1 MRILFVVNRL
11 AHVRHFDRAV
21 RLLADRGHEVCL
33 ASQDDDVELWGVLA
47 RQPRIRA
54 IVAPRN
60 RGDDW
65 GAAATMVRRTRD
77 YIRYLHPRYAAAK
90 LLRERAF
97 EKMVGA
103 VSDSAETLGSEWS
116 EFLLKVPKTDQK
128 RLDVLLAKLET
139 AIPNDPDIDEF
150 LTAQRPDA
158 LVLSPMVGIG
168 FTQADFV
175 KSARALGIPSGMLV
189 FSWDNLSNKGLIHE
203 MPDRV
208 FVWNDVQMRE
218 AIKLHKC
225 PEDRIVITGAPRFD
239 EFFEMQPASTR
250 TEFCQLAGLDPA
262 RPIITYLGSSKF
274 VAATEQAFV
283 SQWIAALRG
292 SDNLA
297 LAGAN
302 LLIRPHPAGE
312 KNWHGENAAD
322 VRWPKVGEKATVS
335 RPFGDDLAVVMNS
348 PMQNADVVL
357 YDTVHHSAAIVGL
370 NTSAE
375 IEAAIVGRP
384 VFTILDSNAKGQQG
398 TLHFHYLLR
407 SRGGHVEFADSFER
421 HVAQLSDALAGRYS
435 RDDIVGFVQRFVRP
449 HGLNAPV
456 APRVADAIEALAA
469 SHESLDA
476 VRLKPDTTTVSQ
488 P

>member
-21 RLLADRGHEVCL
+21 RLLADRGHDVCL

-54 IVAPRN
+54 VVAPRN

-77 YIRYLHPRYAAAK
+77 YIRYLHPRYAAAN

-97 EKMVGA
+97 EKMIGA
-103 VSDSAETLGSEWS
+103 VSDSAETMGPEWS
-116 EFLLKVPKTDQK
+116 AFLLRVPKTDQK

-139 AIPNDPDIDEF
+139 AIPADPDIDEF
-150 LTAQRPDA
+150 LTAQHPDA

-168 FTQADFV
+168 FTQADLV
-175 KSARALGIPSGMLV
+175 KSARALGIPSAMLV

-208 FVWNDVQMRE
+208 LVWNDTQMRE
-218 AIKLHKC
+218 AVKLHKC
-225 PEDRIVITGAPRFD
+225 PQDRIVITGAPRFD

-250 TEFCQLAGLDPA
+250 AEFCQLAGLDPA

-274 VAATEQAFV
+274 VAAAEQAFV
-283 SQWIAALRG
+283 TQWIAALRSS
-292 SDNLA
+292 SDPA
-297 LAGAN
+297 VAGAS

-312 KNWHGENAAD
+312 KNWHADNSVD
-322 VRWPKVGEKATVS
+322 VRWPKVGEKATAS
-335 RPFGDDLAVVMNS
+335 RPFGDDRAVVMNS

-384 VFTILDSNAKGQQG
+384 VFTILDGNAKGQQG

-407 SRGGHVEFADSFER
+407 GRGGHVELAENFDQ
-421 HVAQLSDALAGRYS
+421 HTAQLSDALAGKYG
-435 RDDIVGFVQRFVRP
+435 RDVMDAFVRRFVRP
-449 HGLNAPV
+449 HGLNLPV

-469 SHESLDA
+469 THVTASEREADSVA
-476 VRLKPDTTTVSQ
+476 GR
-488 P
+488 

>member
-77 YIRYLHPRYAAAK
+77 YIRYLHPRYAAAT

-128 RLDVLLAKLET
+128 RLDVLLGKLET

-250 TEFCQLAGLDPA
+250 GEFCQLAGLDPA

-283 SQWIAALRG
+283 SRWIAALRG
-292 SDNLA
+292 SENLA

-456 APRVADAIEALAA
+456 APRVADAIEALAT
-469 SHESLDA
+469 SHAIADS

>member
-21 RLLADRGHEVCL
+21 RLLADRGHDVCL

-77 YIRYLHPRYAAAK
+77 YIRYLHPRYAPAK

-97 EKMVGA
+97 EKMVGS
-103 VSDSAETLGSEWS
+103 VSDSAETLGPEWS
-116 EFLLKVPKTDQK
+116 ELLLRVPKTDQK

-139 AIPNDPDIDEF
+139 AIPNDPEIDGF

-175 KSARALGIPSGMLV
+175 KSARTLGIPSGMLV

-208 FVWNDVQMRE
+208 FVWNDIQLRE

-225 PEDRIVITGAPRFD
+225 PADRIVITGAPRFD
-239 EFFEMQPASTR
+239 EFFEMRPASTR
-250 TEFCQLAGLDPA
+250 AEFCQLAGLDPA

-283 SQWIAALRG
+283 SRWIDAIRR
-292 SDNLA
+292 SDPE
-297 LAGAN
+297 LAGCS

-312 KNWHGENAAD
+312 KNWHAGESID

-335 RPFGDDLAVVMNS
+335 RPFGDERAIVMNS
-348 PMQNADVVL
+348 PMQNADAVL
-357 YDTVHHSAAIVGL
+357 YDTVFHSVAIVGL

-384 VFTILDSNAKGQQG
+384 VFTILDSNARGQQG

-407 SRGGHVEFADSFER
+407 QRGGHVELAEDFDQ
-421 HVAQLSDALAGRYS
+421 HTTQLSGALAGRYG
-435 RDDIVGFVQRFVRP
+435 RDTIDAFVHSFVRP
-449 HGLNAPV
+449 HGLSVPV
-456 APRVADAIEALAA
+456 APRVADAIEQLA
-469 SHESLDA
+469 STHEAAES
-476 VRLKPDTTTVSQ
+476 VRLKPDTTNVVSQ

>member
-21 RLLADRGHEVCL
+21 RLLADRGHDVCL

-54 IVAPRN
+54 MVAPRN

-77 YIRYLHPRYAAAK
+77 YLRYLHPRYASAN

-97 EKMVGA
+97 EKMIGS
-103 VSDSAETLGSEWS
+103 VSDSAETLGPEWS
-116 EFLLKVPKTDQK
+116 ELLLRVPKTDQK

-139 AIPNDPDIDEF
+139 AIPADSDIDAF

-175 KSARALGIPSGMLV
+175 KSARALGIPSAMLV

-208 FVWNDVQMRE
+208 LVWNDIQLRE

-225 PEDRIVITGAPRFD
+225 PEHRIVITGAPRFD
-239 EFFEMQPASTR
+239 EFFDMQPASTR
-250 TEFCQLAGLDPA
+250 AEFCQLAGLDPV

-274 VAATEQAFV
+274 VAAAEQAFV
-283 SQWIAALRG
+283 TRWIAAIR
-292 SDNLA
+292 SSADPA
-297 LAGAN
+297 LAGAG

-312 KNWHGENAAD
+312 KNWHADSSTD

-335 RPFGDDLAVVMNS
+335 RPFGDDRAVVMNS

-407 SRGGHVEFADSFER
+407 ARGGHVELAENFDQHA
-421 HVAQLSDALAGRYS
+421 AQLSDALAGTYG
-435 RDDIVGFVQRFVRP
+435 RDAIAAFVQRFVRP
-449 HGLNAPV
+449 HGLDMPV

-469 SHESLDA
+469 THEADA
-476 VRLKPDTTTVSQ
+476 VQLKPDTTGVV
-488 P
+488 

>member
-1 MRILFVVNRL
+1 MRVLFVVNRL

-21 RLLADRGHEVCL
+21 RLLADRGHDVCL

-77 YIRYLHPRYAAAK
+77 YLRYLHPRYASAK

-103 VSDSAETLGSEWS
+103 VSDSAETLGPEWS

-225 PEDRIVITGAPRFD
+225 PADRIVITGAPRFD

-250 TEFCQLAGLDPA
+250 AEFCELAGLDPA

-283 SQWIAALRG
+283 ARWIAALRG
-292 SDNLA
+292 SANLA

-335 RPFGDDLAVVMNS
+335 RPFGDDLAIVMNS

-435 RDDIVGFVQRFVRP
+435 RDDILGFVQRFVRP
-449 HGLNAPV
+449 HGLDAPV

-469 SHESLDA
+469 SHESLDS
-476 VRLKPDTTTVSQ
+476 VRLKPDPVDVRL
-488 P
+488 

>member
-21 RLLADRGHEVCL
+21 RLLADRGHDVCL

-54 IVAPRN
+54 VAAPRN

-77 YIRYLHPRYAAAK
+77 YIRYLHPRYASAN

-97 EKMVGA
+97 EKMVGS
-103 VSDSAETLGSEWS
+103 VSDSAEELGPEWS
-116 EFLLKVPKTDQK
+116 AFLLKVPKTDQK

-150 LTAQRPDA
+150 LIAQRPDA

-208 FVWNDVQMRE
+208 LVWNDIQLRE
-218 AIKLHKC
+218 AVKLHKC

-239 EFFEMQPASTR
+239 EFFEIQPASTR
-250 TEFCQLAGLDPA
+250 AEFCQLAGLDPA

-283 SQWIAALRG
+283 SRWIAELRRSG
-292 SDNLA
+292 DPA
-297 LAGAN
+297 LAGAS

-312 KNWHGENAAD
+312 KNWHSGDSVD

-335 RPFGDDLAVVMNS
+335 RPFGDDRAVVMNS

-357 YDTVHHSAAIVGL
+357 YDTVFHSAAIVGL

-384 VFTILDSNAKGQQG
+384 VFTILDSTAKGQQG

-407 SRGGHVEFADSFER
+407 QRGGHVELAENFEQ
-421 HVAQLSDALAGRYS
+421 HTTQLSEALAGKYG
-435 RDDIVGFVQRFVRP
+435 RDAIDNFVCRFVRP
-449 HGLNAPV
+449 HGLEVPV
-456 APRVADAIEALAA
+456 APRVADAIEGLAA
-469 SHESLDA
+469 MHVTTDSVDRS
-476 VRLKPDTTTVSQ
+476 VRL
-488 P
+488 

>member
-21 RLLADRGHEVCL
+21 RLLAERGHEVCL

-47 RQPRIRA
+47 GHPSVTA

-77 YIRYLHPRYAAAK
+77 YIRYLHPRYASAS
-90 LLRERAF
+90 LLRGRAF
-97 EKMVGA
+97 EKMIGS
-103 VSDSAETLGSEWS
+103 VSDRAETLSPEWS
-116 EFLLKVPKTDQK
+116 ELLLRLPKPEQK

-139 AIPNDPDIDEF
+139 AIPCAPQIHEF
-150 LTAQRPDA
+150 LIARRPDA

-175 KSARALGIPSGMLV
+175 KSARVLAIPSGMLV

-203 MPDRV
+203 KPDRM
-208 FVWNDVQMRE
+208 FVWNDVQAHE
-218 AIKLHKC
+218 ARKLHKY
-225 PEDRIVITGAPRFD
+225 PAEQIVMTGAPRFD
-239 EFFEMQPASTR
+239 EFFEMRPATTR
-250 TEFCQLAGLDPA
+250 EEFCGLTGLDPA

-274 VAATEQAFV
+274 VAAAERAFV
-283 SQWIAALRG
+283 TRWISELRC
-292 SDNLA
+292 SLDPV
-297 LAGAN
+297 LAGCS

-312 KNWHGENAAD
+312 KNWHAED
-322 VRWPKVGEKATVS
+322 STDFRWPKVGEKATVS
-335 RPFGDDLAVVMNS
+335 RPFADERAIVMNS
-348 PMQNADVVL
+348 PMQNADAVL
-357 YDTVHHSAAIVGL
+357 YDTVHHSAAVVGL

-384 VFTILDSNAKGQQG
+384 VFTIVDPDAKGQEG

-407 SRGGHVEFADSFER
+407 DQGGHVELAHHFDEHR
-421 HVAQLSDALAGRYS
+421 AQLSAVLAGHDVRK
-435 RDDIVGFVQRFVRP
+435 RLEVFVHRFVRP
-449 HGLNAPV
+449 HGLDVPV
-456 APRVADAIEALAA
+456 APIVADAIEALART
-469 SHESLDA
+469 STHQVEQ
-476 VRLKPDTTTVSQ
+476 RKPALTER
-488 P
+488 